1 MTEGT
6 PTLVLPGQQTSRLS
20 GWLRTALLALVPL
33 LLLAATLLALVRA
46 DALLGE
52 RVAPPVEELT
62 VDRVLLPAPGTIE
75 LTVRN
80 SGPDPVTIA
89 QVMVDDAYWL
99 FQMPGGQTLQHLQT
113 GEIVIPYPWVEGDT
127 HAIKLVTAT
136 GVTFDAE
143 VPVALQSPQA
153 SAQNLWRFALI
164 GLYVGVVPIAIGM
177 LWYPLLR
184 SLGRRGMVFVLA
196 LTVGLL
202 AFLAADMYLEANE
215 VAAAASPA
223 FNVPALIPLL
233 VLLTAGLLIAASQG
247 IRARTGG
254 TTALTVAYGIALG
267 IGLHN
272 FGEGLAIGGAFA
284 LGALSL
290 GVFLIA
296 GFTLHNVTEGIGIA
310 APLARQRPHLW
321 HFVALAALAGAPAVL
336 GVWIGAFTYSP
347 FWIAIFLAI
356 GVGAI
361 LQVIVEVGRM
371 IARMQE
377 RAGQPALDWMG
388 LAGAAT
394 GVALMYLTA
403 LLVTA

>member
-1 MTEGT
+1 
-6 PTLVLPGQQTSRLS
+6 
-20 GWLRTALLALVPL
+20 
-33 LLLAATLLALVRA
+33 
-46 DALLGE
+46 
-52 RVAPPVEELT
+52 
-62 VDRVLLPAPGTIE
+62 
-75 LTVRN
+75 
-80 SGPDPVTIA
+80 
-89 QVMVDDAYWL
+89 
-99 FQMPGGQTLQHLQT
+99 
-113 GEIVIPYPWVEGDT
+113 
-127 HAIKLVTAT
+127 
-136 GVTFDAE
+136 
-143 VPVALQSPQA
+143 
-153 SAQNLWRFALI
+153 
-164 GLYVGVVPIAIGM
+164 
-177 LWYPLLR
+177 
-184 SLGRRGMVFVLA
+184 
-196 LTVGLL
+196 
-202 AFLAADMYLEANE
+202 MYLEANE

-223 FNVPALIPLL
+223 FNIPALIPLL
-233 VLLTAGLLIAASQG
+233 VLLTARLLVAVSHA

-254 TTALTVAYGIALG
+254 ATALTVSYGIALG

-272 FGEGLAIGGAFA
+272 LGEGLAIGGAFA

-310 APLARQRPHLW
+310 APLARQRPALW

-347 FWIAIFLAI
+347 LWIAIFLAI

-388 LAGAAT
+388 LAGATA